1 VCRGQ
6 VALGVIEDHFWV
18 FFVNPDEISSKDSN
32 EFLVKESKNLR
43 LPGEDQSNAGV
54 LDWLKYSKLQKNYL
68 KAKAQYMEKNLAES
82 HKATVDFVWNGGNSN
97 DNAALTIF
105 RHADSAS
112 VVKGLIGPPPETS
125 WLVSYALLERI
136 YYLLVAGFDVY
147 GSLGHQLN
155 TRLYM
160 DFLRMEGESNF
171 LSLLPVA
178 SRKPIVDFWY
188 RGAKR

>member
-1 VCRGQ
+1 MR
-6 VALGVIEDHFWV
+6 
-18 FFVNPDEISSKDSN
+18 
-32 EFLVKESKNLR
+32 
-43 LPGEDQSNAGV
+43 
-54 LDWLKYSKLQKNYL
+54 
-68 KAKAQYMEKNLAES
+68 
-82 HKATVDFVWNGGNSN
+82 
-97 DNAALTIF
+97 
-105 RHADSAS
+105 
-112 VVKGLIGPPPETS
+112 
-125 WLVSYALLERI
+125 LLERI

-188 RGAKR
+188 RGAKRGCEGISVWRSFWLSG